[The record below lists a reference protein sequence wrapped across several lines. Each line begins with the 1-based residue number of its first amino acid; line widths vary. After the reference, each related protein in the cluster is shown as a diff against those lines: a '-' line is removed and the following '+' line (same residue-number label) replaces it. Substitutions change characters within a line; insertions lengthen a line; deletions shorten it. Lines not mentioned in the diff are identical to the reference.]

1 MKLVSYFS
9 EFKRILHN
17 FLNLQEF
24 EINQENDKKSK
35 AIEPNLAGTLAHSSA
50 RPTAT
55 GPAWRLAQLACGPQP
70 YRAGL
75 AQRPAGTSRCWQ
87 HSHTASRVARGAAP
101 AVQGCGQVTLNRG
114 LNVVLG
120 KGSVAQ
126 GADTAE
132 TSPARKPV
140 ADGAPGE
147 LVVAAA
153 VLWLSVRLRRG
164 RGLRLSL
171 QL

>member
-1 MKLVSYFS
+1 
-9 EFKRILHN
+9 
-17 FLNLQEF
+17 
-24 EINQENDKKSK
+24 
-35 AIEPNLAGTLAHSSA
+35 
-50 RPTAT
+50 
-55 GPAWRLAQLACGPQP
+55 
-70 YRAGL
+70 
-75 AQRPAGTSRCWQ
+75 
-87 HSHTASRVARGAAP
+87 VARGAAP
-101 AVQGCGQVTLNRG
+101 AVQGCGQVTLDGG
-114 LNVVLG
+114 LNVVQG